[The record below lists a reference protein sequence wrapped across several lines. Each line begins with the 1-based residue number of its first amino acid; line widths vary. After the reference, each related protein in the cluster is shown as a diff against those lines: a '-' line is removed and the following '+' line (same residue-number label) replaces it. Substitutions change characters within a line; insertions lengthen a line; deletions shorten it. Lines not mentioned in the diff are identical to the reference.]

1 MDVIYRKFR
10 FSRLFNVRVAA
21 LGKVAMLHTISE
33 EATDSVCSVVR
44 RGETHVLR
52 SRVGVISPKISIQ
65 DLWRDGFTIR
75 KSWGLNSKLL

>member
-1 MDVIYRKFR
+1 MNVIYSKFR

-33 EATDSVCSVVR
+33 EATVCAVLL
-44 RGETHVLR
+44 GETHVLR

-75 KSWGLNSKLL
+75 KSWGLNSELL